1 MAEVRMENH
10 SAPKEEKREKVEKAI
25 TGTAKRKKKSELS
38 KVGGAIISEDAK
50 KVKDHILLDV
60 LIPAFKNLLADVVSD
75 AVNMALFGDTKR
87 RDSDYRSGSSR
98 YVSYDSRYRGGYS
111 SRSNQSE
118 RSYSTGYSFD
128 DIVLDSRGDAAE
140 VLDRMNEIL
149 DTYGLVR
156 VADMYDLVGL
166 RSNYTDNNY
175 GWTSLR
181 TADIRRGRDG
191 YYLQMP
197 KAMPID

>member
-1 MAEVRMENH
+1 MAEVRMENRP
-10 SAPKEEKREKVEKAI
+10 APKEEKREKVEKAI

-75 AVNMALFGDTKR
+75 AVNMALFGDAR
-87 RDSDYRSGSSR
+87 RRGGDYRSGSSR
-98 YVSYDSRYRGGYS
+98 YVSYDSRYRDGYS
-111 SRSNQSE
+111 SRNAQSE
-118 RSYSTGYSFD
+118 RRSAGYGFD
-128 DIVLDSRGDAAE
+128 EIVLDSRGDAEE

-166 RSNYTDNNY
+166 QSNYTDNNY